1 VGIRSKRTDRRY
13 RREVWKR
20 RIIRVDQKCIDEFEF
35 DRGWRMYL
43 EGVKSGWDAAEV
55 RVKLT
60 GWKWKWKRTGG
71 GEREWKEKSKR
82 AVTCLR
88 EAGC

>member
-1 VGIRSKRTDRRY
+1 
-13 RREVWKR
+13 
-20 RIIRVDQKCIDEFEF
+20 
-35 DRGWRMYL
+35 MYL
-43 EGVKSGWDAAEV
+43 EGVKSRWDAAEV

-71 GEREWKEKSKR
+71 GERKWKEKSKR